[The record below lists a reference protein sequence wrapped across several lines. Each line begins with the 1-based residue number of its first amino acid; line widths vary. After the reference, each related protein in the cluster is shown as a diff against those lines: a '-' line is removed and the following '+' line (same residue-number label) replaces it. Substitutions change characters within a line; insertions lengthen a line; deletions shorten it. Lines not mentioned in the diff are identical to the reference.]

1 MGEISIEKLEKE
13 VFENKQS
20 LITLS
25 ELLEQA
31 MDQLISLNV
40 IIEEMLEEK
49 LEGVSNEKANWF
61 KKWIVSTEKPV

>member
-1 MGEISIEKLEKE
+1 MEIDELALQ
-13 VFENKQS
+13 VHENKQS

-25 ELLEQA
+25 ELLEKA

-49 LEGVSNEKANWF
+49 LEGVSNGE
-61 KKWIVSTEKPV
+61 

>member
-25 ELLEQA
+25 ELLEKA

-49 LEGVSNEKANWF
+49 LEGVSNEKAN
-61 KKWIVSTEKPV
+61 

>member
-49 LEGVSNEKANWF
+49 LEGVSNEKAN
-61 KKWIVSTEKPV
+61 

>member
-1 MGEISIEKLEKE
+1 MGEISIEKLAKE
-13 VFENKQS
+13 VYENKQS

-25 ELLEQA
+25 ELLGKA

-49 LEGVSNEKANWF
+49 LEGVSNGE
-61 KKWIVSTEKPV
+61 

>member
-31 MDQLISLNV
+31 MGQLISLNGV
-40 IIEEMLEEK
+40 IKEMLEEK
-49 LEGVSNEKANWF
+49 LEGVSNGE
-61 KKWIVSTEKPV
+61 